1 MEAVLQQHERG
12 GAPRKSSP
20 GSVASQSPA
29 RARCSPGAEV
39 HKVLPNGIN
48 GAAHRADIPEQQGSG
63 CLRLRGSVGPAR
75 LMFRKKPS
83 GFFWSTFFKRGAG
96 GCSFLPVTRPA
107 APSGSA
113 AVGAAPP
120 PQRGCHRHHRVS
132 CSPGTGTGRLDGFAS
147 SNCGLDARRYVPQSL
162 HRGTRKVYNCDC
174 DCLICGAAG
183 LLLGSK
189 RLSARRSS
197 FLSRSPLSG
206 FFLFFL
212 FFFFGCVY

>member
-1 MEAVLQQHERG
+1 
-12 GAPRKSSP
+12 
-20 GSVASQSPA
+20 
-29 RARCSPGAEV
+29 
-39 HKVLPNGIN
+39 
-48 GAAHRADIPEQQGSG
+48 
-63 CLRLRGSVGPAR
+63 
-75 LMFRKKPS
+75 MFRKKPS

-96 GCSFLPVTRPA
+96 GCSFLPLTRPA

-197 FLSRSPLSG
+197 FLSRSPLNG

-212 FFFFGCVY
+212 FFLFFFVAVLHSVGSRGGGGRGNGAARRRRFYGTRQRRRRAATYRSGTSSQRSRRGARGQEHGQRSQLPKTFSGKFQRVTV